1 MKLIFLGTSAAQPTE
16 NRGLSC
22 ICLERDGEILM
33 FDAGEAA
40 QISYLK
46 SGLGWN
52 KKMKIFVTHLHG
64 DHCIGLLGLLQTM
77 TMQHRTEPLEIYG
90 PNGIEEFIAANIK
103 VLNFGLSFPVRIMT
117 IKEGLVLDDAT
128 YTIHACEADHSIP
141 AFSYVLQ
148 EKEKPGRFYPEKAK
162 ELGIPEGKL
171 WHELQSGKEVKVDN
185 KTFKPSDIMGEKR
198 RGKKIGIS
206 GDTRPTKKLE
216 EFFKGCDYLTFDS
229 TYSDELKDKAKDH
242 YHSTAKEAAQLAKNA
257 GVANL
262 ILTHFSA
269 RYDDAGQM
277 VTEAKTVHNSVIAA
291 QDLLEIEIK

>member
-1 MKLIFLGTSAAQPTE
+1 MKLVFLGTSAAQPTE
-16 NRGLSC
+16 SRAMTC
-22 ICLERDGEILM
+22 ICVVLEKEILM
-33 FDAGEAA
+33 FDAGEGA
-40 QISYLK
+40 QLSFLK
-46 SGLGWN
+46 SRLGWN

-64 DHCIGLLGLLQTM
+64 DHCVGILGLLQTM
-77 TMQHRTEPLEIYG
+77 SLQNRTESIDIYG
-90 PNGIEEFIAANIK
+90 PKGIEDFLAANLK

-117 IKEGLVLDDAT
+117 IKEGLVLDDIT

-216 EFFKGCDYLTFDS
+216 EFFKECDYLTFDS
-229 TYSDELKDKAKDH
+229 TYSDELRDKAKDH

-269 RYDDAGQM
+269 RYDDAEEM
-277 VTEAKTVHNSVIAA
+277 VKEAKTVHNSIIAA